1 MKFLLIVNKDKSNS
15 QKFADEVIKEI
26 TACKAS
32 YSLIEKGE
40 IDASGDIAILIGGDG
55 TVLINAIYL
64 AKNKLPL
71 FMINTG
77 GLGFLANIN
86 TLEDI
91 KSSIKKLINNEYTK
105 ENRTMLCGEIIRD
118 GKKIEEDF
126 AINDVVFR
134 PFVSTK
140 TLKLSVSIN
149 GASISKYVADGFVVS
164 TPTGSTAYNLSAMG
178 AIIEPNASV
187 FSMLPICAHSFNNRS
202 IIFNDNKTLSIS
214 VDSDKQILSFD
225 GNRNYDLQKGDVI
238 NIKKSKDTLS
248 FILFDENNFFKNL
261 KEKIRNI

>member
-15 QKFADEVIKEI
+15 QNFADEVIKEI
-26 TACKAS
+26 SSVGAQ
-32 YSLIEKGE
+32 YSLLEKE
-40 IDASGDIAILIGGDG
+40 SSIMDGDIAILIGGDG
-55 TVLINAIYL
+55 TVLINAVSL

-86 TLEDI
+86 SIEDI
-91 KSSIKKLINNEYTK
+91 KPSIKKLIDKEYK
-105 ENRTMLCGEIIRD
+105 LEERTMLCGKVVRD
-118 GKKIEEDF
+118 GKEISTDF
-126 AINDVVFR
+126 AINDIVFR
-134 PFVSTK
+134 PLNSTK

-202 IIFNDNKTLSIS
+202 IIFNDNKELTIS
-214 VDSDKQILSFD
+214 VDSDKQIISFD
-225 GNRNYDLQKGDVI
+225 GNRNYDLTKGDII
-238 NIKKSKDTLS
+238 NIKKSSDTLN